1 VDYKIL
7 IADDVE
13 MNRRLITDILKGKLE
28 NVSFLQAANGQEVFT
43 ILDKIDVD
51 LIVLDLIMPIMDGFE
66 VLSQL
71 KMDDKYS
78 DIPVIVSSAITEISS
93 IEMTLEMGAV
103 DYFTKPLSPEDMEII
118 LPLKAKNAL
127 MFYEQQKTIAALNR
141 EIQEE
146 LKNAHDFQNIMLP
159 KSRDFESV
167 DLFIKYQ
174 PSLGIG
180 GDCFDCFEQGGK
192 LWFIIAD
199 VTGHGIAAG
208 MASSMVKIMF
218 RCSVQHEDMTP
229 VKVLESVNKS
239 IFEIFDFGSNFNY
252 LVFTAFVGCIEDGMF
267 HYANA
272 GQPYPLILHQ
282 KSMSIEIIEEGGMPV
297 GVFEEATYQNFSR
310 QLGEG
315 DSIFLYT
322 DGLFSSGQK
331 TDFVNWKLVHE
342 FAVEHKQEIAIEPNI
357 FLDELF
363 WYFHAI
369 HKSDNSSGS
378 EHDFTDDVAMML
390 LKVKPNNSIK
400 E

>member
-1 VDYKIL
+1 MGYNIL

-13 MNRRLITDILKGKLE
+13 MNRRLITDILKGKLD

-43 ILDKIDVD
+43 ILEKIDID

-71 KMDDKYS
+71 KAEEQYS

-93 IEMTLEMGAV
+93 IEMTLEMGAI

-127 MFYEQQKTIAALNR
+127 LFYDQQKTIAALNK
-141 EIQEE
+141 EIQVE

-159 KSRDFESV
+159 KSRDFENV
-167 DLFIKYQ
+167 DLHIKYQ

-180 GDCFDCFEQGGK
+180 GDCFDCFESDGK

-218 RCSVQHEDMTP
+218 RCSVKHEGMTP
-229 VKVLESVNKS
+229 VTVLDKVNKS
-239 IFEIFDFGSNFNY
+239 IFEIFDFGSSFNY
-252 LVFTAFVGCIEDGMF
+252 LVFTAFVGCIEGDVF
-267 HYANA
+267 DYANA
-272 GQPYPLILHQ
+272 GQPYPLIFHQ
-282 KSMSIEIIEEGGMPV
+282 KTNSIEIIEEGGMPV
-297 GVFEEATYQNFSR
+297 GVFEEASYQNFSR
-310 QLGEG
+310 KLGEG

-342 FAVEHKQEIAIEPNI
+342 FARNHKSEIANEPNI

-363 WYFHAI
+363 WYFHVI
-369 HKSDNSSGS
+369 HKTDNNNS

-390 LKVKPNNSIK
+390 LKMKPSDD

>member
-1 VDYKIL
+1 MSVLEYNIL

-13 MNRRLITDILKGKLE
+13 MNRRLITDILKGKLDK
-28 NVSFLQAANGQEVFT
+28 VSFLQAANGQEVFT
-43 ILDKIDVD
+43 ILEKIDID
-51 LIVLDLIMPIMDGFE
+51 LIVLDLIMPVMDGFE

-71 KMDDKYS
+71 KSDEKYS

-93 IEMTLEMGAV
+93 IEMTLEMGAI

-127 MFYEQQKTIAALNR
+127 QFYDQQKTIASLNK
-141 EIQEE
+141 EIQVE
-146 LKNAHDFQNIMLP
+146 LKNAHDFQSIMLP
-159 KSRDFESV
+159 KSRDFEKV

-180 GDCFDCFEQGGK
+180 GDCFDCFEVDGK

-218 RCSVQHEDMTP
+218 RCSVKGKDMTP
-229 VKVLESVNKS
+229 VSVLDKVNKS
-239 IFEIFDFGSNFNY
+239 IFDIFDFGNSFNY
-252 LVFTAFVGCIEDGMF
+252 LVFTAFVGCIENNDF

-272 GQPYPLILHQ
+272 GQPYPLIYHQ
-282 KSMSIEIIEEGGMPV
+282 KTRSIEIIEEGGMPV
-297 GVFEEATYQNFSR
+297 GVFEEASYQNFSR
-310 QLGEG
+310 KLGEG

-342 FAVEHKQEIAIEPNI
+342 FAQNHKNEISDEPNI

-363 WYFHAI
+363 WYFHVI
-369 HKSDNSSGS
+369 HKSDNSKS

-390 LKVKPNNSIK
+390 LKIK
-400 E
+400 